1 MRIISQDG
9 KINLPYEMTA
19 LLVSDNYIQA
29 VFAGGIQ
36 QSPYIMAVYESREK
50 CQKAM
55 EMLNR
60 VYAGMFLSQNVEMSD
75 GDYEECIKMAARGF
89 GIIKTM
95 VNSPD
100 IKFEPANIVFRF
112 PGMMK
117 YERGRKKENKLGF
130 HCDCGI
136 IA

>member
-9 KINLPYEMTA
+9 KINLPYETTA
-19 LLVSDNYIQA
+19 LIVSDNYIQA
-29 VFAGGIQ
+29 VFAEGIQ
-36 QSPYIMAVYESREK
+36 KSPYMMAIYESREK

-75 GDYEECIKMAARGF
+75 DDYDECIKIDVRGF

-95 VNSPD
+95 VSSPD
-100 IKFEPANIVFRF
+100 IKFEPENIVFRF
-112 PGMMK
+112 PGDD
-117 YERGRKKENKLGF
+117 EV
-130 HCDCGI
+130 
-136 IA
+136 

>member
-1 MRIISQDG
+1 MRIISQNG

-36 QSPYIMAVYESREK
+36 QSPYMMAVYESQEK

-75 GDYEECIKMAARGF
+75 DIYDECIKMAARGF

-95 VNSPD
+95 VSSTD
-100 IKFEPANIVFRF
+100 VKFELANIVFRF
-112 PGMMK
+112 PGDD
-117 YERGRKKENKLGF
+117 EV
-130 HCDCGI
+130 
-136 IA
+136 

>member
-9 KINLPYEMTA
+9 KINIPYEMTA

-29 VFAGGIQ
+29 VFSGGIQ
-36 QSPYIMAVYESREK
+36 QSPYVMAMYKSQEK
-50 CQKAM
+50 CKKAM

-75 GDYEECIKMAARGF
+75 DDYKECIKMAARGF
-89 GIIKTM
+89 GIIKSV

-100 IKFEPANIVFRF
+100 MKFEPTNIVFRF
-112 PGMMK
+112 PGDD
-117 YERGRKKENKLGF
+117 EV
-130 HCDCGI
+130 
-136 IA
+136 

>member
-1 MRIISQDG
+1 MRIISQNG
-9 KINLPYEMTA
+9 EINLPYEMTA
-19 LLVSDNYIQA
+19 LIVSENYIQA

-36 QSPYIMAVYESREK
+36 QNPYVMAVYESREK

-75 GDYEECIKMAARGF
+75 EDYEEFIKMAARGF
-89 GIIKTM
+89 DDSKTM
-95 VNSPD
+95 VSSPD

-112 PGMMK
+112 PGDD
-117 YERGRKKENKLGF
+117 EV
-130 HCDCGI
+130 
-136 IA
+136 

>member
-19 LLVSDNYIQA
+19 LLVSDNA

-75 GDYEECIKMAARGF
+75 DIYEECIKMAARGF
-89 GIIKTM
+89 EIIKTM
-95 VNSPD
+95 VSSPD
-100 IKFEPANIVFRF
+100 MKFEPANIVFRF
-112 PGMMK
+112 PGDD
-117 YERGRKKENKLGF
+117 EV
-130 HCDCGI
+130 
-136 IA
+136 

>member
-9 KINLPYEMTA
+9 KINIPYEMTA

-36 QSPYIMAVYESREK
+36 QSPYIMAVYESLEK

-75 GDYEECIKMAARGF
+75 DLYDECIKMAARGF
-89 GIIKTM
+89 GIIKAM
-95 VNSPD
+95 GGSPD
-100 IKFEPANIVFRF
+100 MKFEPANIVFRF
-112 PGMMK
+112 PWDD
-117 YERGRKKENKLGF
+117 EV
-130 HCDCGI
+130 
-136 IA
+136 

>member
-19 LLVSDNYIQA
+19 LLVSENYIQA

-36 QSPYIMAVYESREK
+36 QSPYMMAMYKSQEK
-50 CQKAM
+50 CKKAM

-75 GDYEECIKMAARGF
+75 DDYEECIKMAARDF
-89 GIIKTM
+89 GIIKHV

-112 PGMMK
+112 PK
-117 YERGRKKENKLGF
+117 DDEV
-130 HCDCGI
+130 
-136 IA
+136 

>member
-1 MRIISQDG
+1 MSQQKTFSKNEVRTMRIISQNG

-36 QSPYIMAVYESREK
+36 QSPYVMAMYESQEK

-60 VYAGMFLSQNVEMSD
+60 VYTGMFLSQNVEMSD
-75 GDYEECIKMAARGF
+75 DIYDECIKMAARGF

-95 VNSPD
+95 VSSPD
-100 IKFEPANIVFRF
+100 MKFEPANIVFRF
-112 PGMMK
+112 PKDG
-117 YERGRKKENKLGF
+117 E
-130 HCDCGI
+130 I
-136 IA
+136 

>member
-1 MRIISQDG
+1 MRIISPDG

-19 LLVSDNYIQA
+19 LLVSGRYIQA

-36 QSPYIMAVYESREK
+36 QSPSVMAVYKSQEK

-75 GDYEECIKMAARGF
+75 DDYEKCIKMAARGF

-95 VNSPD
+95 VSSQD
-100 IKFEPANIVFRF
+100 VKFEPENIVFRF
-112 PGMMK
+112 PGDD
-117 YERGRKKENKLGF
+117 EV
-130 HCDCGI
+130 
-136 IA
+136 

>member
-36 QSPYIMAVYESREK
+36 QSPYVMAMYESREK

-75 GDYEECIKMAARGF
+75 DDYEECIKMAARGL
-89 GIIKTM
+89 IIKTM
-95 VNSPD
+95 VSSPD
-100 IKFEPANIVFRF
+100 VKFEPANIVFRF
-112 PGMMK
+112 PKDG
-117 YERGRKKENKLGF
+117 EV
-130 HCDCGI
+130 
-136 IA
+136 

>member
-1 MRIISQDG
+1 MRIVSQDG

-36 QSPYIMAVYESREK
+36 QSPYVMASYKSQEK
-50 CQKAM
+50 CKKAI

-75 GDYEECIKMAARGF
+75 DDYEECIKMAARGF

-100 IKFEPANIVFRF
+100 MKFEPANIVFRF
-112 PGMMK
+112 PKDG
-117 YERGRKKENKLGF
+117 E
-130 HCDCGI
+130 I
-136 IA
+136 